1 MLVALSWRG
10 WSPQAGWQCGGRAR
24 ASSHLQKDTP
34 HGRRPS
40 RGGCVGVASP
50 PSRLTW
56 PPGHVNSSHVFGVS
70 PAPSLCG
77 GAWQVYVSAG
87 ASSHPPSRH
96 RNPLTLGAS
105 LGGTAQVSRGWGI
118 HTIPFISPRSE
129 IPSRLIE
136 GSFQFLLPVGRSNKF
151 WQYFCSRICG
161 ASLLWKPRE
170 CAFPNKKYAL
180 YSA

>member
-1 MLVALSWRG
+1 MPAPTCRRMHLMG
-10 WSPQAGWQCGGRAR
+10 DGRAE
-24 ASSHLQKDTP
+24 
-34 HGRRPS
+34 
-40 RGGCVGVASP
+40 GGVGVASP
-50 PSRLTW
+50 PPRLIW
-56 PPGHVNSSHVFGVS
+56 PPGHVSYSHGLGVS

-87 ASSHPPSRH
+87 ASSRPPSRH

-151 WQYFCSRICG
+151 WQYFVRTFVGLPCCG
-161 ASLLWKPRE
+161 NPANVRFQTKSTPFIVLELGSSGNGRPLRSWSLE
-170 CAFPNKKYAL
+170 
-180 YSA
+180 